1 MDYAL
6 IGLLC
11 AALALLGWY
20 CFEQRRR
27 LDKRIADAELRRLRA
42 QLNPHF
48 LFNTLNAIAELGYEN
63 PAAADRAITQLSGL
77 LRKSLDENHSPEISL
92 RSELDFLEDYLS
104 LQRMLTHDALDIVL
118 TVDPALLHARVPAMV
133 LQPLVENALIHGA
146 GRGAQGRV
154 VITVERSGGDLEIK
168 VRDGGPGVAAQPRE
182 VGRPGIGLANT
193 RARLAHLYGQ
203 DASVVLEN
211 GTGGG
216 AIARITLPFHE
227 LP

>member
-1 MDYAL
+1 MVYAL
-6 IGLLC
+6 VGLLC
-11 AALALLGWY
+11 AVLVLLGWY

-27 LDKRIADAELRRLRA
+27 FDRRIADAELRRLRA

-48 LFNTLNAIAELGYEN
+48 LFNALNAIAELGYDD

-92 RSELDFLEDYLS
+92 EAELDFLEDYLS
-104 LQRMLTHDALDIVL
+104 LQRMLIRDAIDIAL
-118 TVDPALLHARVPAMV
+118 TVDPIVLHARVPAMI

-146 GRGAQGRV
+146 VPGARGRV
-154 VITVERSGGDLEIK
+154 AITVERFGRDLAIE
-168 VRDGGPGVAAQPRE
+168 VHDNGPGVAAQSRE
-182 VGRPGIGLANT
+182 VGRPGIGLSNT
-193 RARLAHLYGQ
+193 RARLAHLYGRA
-203 DASVVLEN
+203 ASVVLEN
-211 GTGGG
+211 RADGG